1 MARVYA
7 EFEVSRK
14 TQFKGVTDI
23 PFFLYRLMKSCAREA
38 DCYWVLR
45 LIQKVG
51 YITANENGAN
61 LTAKAASKADKSK
74 QTWTCTQNPDQT
86 WTFTLSVGGETWT
99 MYTTAGQR
107 LAAGTD
113 ASSNFKAYTMLN
125 HDDDPSNAYAAI
137 KMIEG
142 ENVNSFVN
150 LYYGQRIGNEYG
162 PWSDGDNGSKVY
174 FVEASEIE
182 LHSWDFDFKIFDKKN
197 NATRYFIQFN
207 SPAANNPS
215 YGPTGL
221 GGRTGKNLVLSV
233 DNDTLISDS
242 VIVADA
248 NFK

>member
-1 MARVYA
+1 MKMVLI
-7 EFEVSRK
+7 SR
-14 TQFKGVTDI
+14 
-23 PFFLYRLMKSCAREA
+23 
-38 DCYWVLR
+38 LR
-45 LIQKVG
+45 LR
-51 YITANENGAN
+51 
-61 LTAKAASKADKSK
+61 AKLIN
-74 QTWTCTQNPDQT
+74 QNKRGLVRRIPT
-86 WTFTLSVGGETWT
+86 KHGLLHSLGGETWT

-113 ASSNFKAYTMLN
+113 AGSNFKAYTMLN

-150 LYYGQRIGNEYG
+150 LYYGQSIGNEYG

-248 NFK
+248 NFNPSLTGKIIFHKFSRCFV